1 MKSTTCDPALLEYVL
16 RLADTALIHGQRLA
30 EWCGHGPAL
39 EEDLALTNIALD
51 LVGQARLLLTHAGE
65 LEGAGRDED
74 CLAFLRDQCD
84 YRNITLAEL
93 PNGDFAHTTVR
104 NLLLSAYHV
113 TLWEALQNSRDDSLA
128 AIARKSLNE
137 VRYHVR
143 HASDWTVRLG
153 DGTAQSHTRAQTAL
167 DALWPYVAELFAA
180 DAVDDAAA
188 AASIGV
194 SCATLQPRWHALVD
208 PVFDAATLTVPSAT
222 AFLSLGKAGVHTEH
236 LGHLLCEMQYLQ
248 RTFPGAQW

>member
-1 MKSTTCDPALLEYVL
+1 MTSTTCDPGLLDYVL

-51 LVGQARLLLTHAGE
+51 LIGQARLLLTHAGE

-74 CLAFLRDQCD
+74 GLAFLRDPGA
-84 YRNITLAEL
+84 YRNVTLAEL
-93 PNGDFAHTTVR
+93 PNGDFARTTVR

-113 TLWEALQNSRDDSLA
+113 TLWDALQTSRDTALA
-128 AIARKSLNE
+128 AIARKSLKE
-137 VRYHVR
+137 ARYHFR
-143 HASDWTVRLG
+143 HAADWTVRLG
-153 DGTAQSHTRAQTAL
+153 DGTAHSHTRTQVAL
-167 DALWPYVAELFAA
+167 DELWPYVTELFAA

-188 AASIGV
+188 AAALGV
-194 SCATLQPRWHALVD
+194 PCATLQPRWHTLVD
-208 PVFDAATLTVPSAT
+208 GVLDEATLTVPPGT
-222 AFLSLGKAGVHTEH
+222 PFRSLGKAGVHTEH

-248 RTFPGAQW
+248 RTFPGAKW